1 MGTRGFWEL
10 DEVSDDQLRQDLAK
24 LLANG
29 YRTEARIVAHL
40 AELDERRL
48 HVKDASE
55 SLFSYCTQRL
65 GLSNS
70 EAFHRI
76 TAARV
81 ARQFPAIFELIER
94 RALHLTAV
102 CLLRDYLTAENHREL
117 LAEASHQTK
126 WQVQELIARRFPKA
140 DAPSTVRKLPT
151 RSLPVQRAAL
161 PAAPPAPAVTTPPA
175 PVATTASTVA
185 AQLPTSPISGKRS
198 QSQFSIE
205 PTSEARYR
213 IQLSGGSSLKE
224 KLELAR
230 ALVSHSNPGGDI
242 AVVIERALDL
252 LIEKAQKQ
260 RFGKI
265 DRPHR
270 RIHRWK
276 APRSDAQRSANW
288 DEQSGESFVQT
299 KLQAASAAVDLV
311 QTKPHE
317 TPEKGPRDSSRGVL
331 SAKRA
336 SSTTADRRR
345 EHVPHA
351 TRREIAA
358 RDGMR
363 CTFVGA
369 NGCRCETRAFLQIHH
384 EKPWARGGGPEV
396 DNLRLLCAGD
406 SRARGPSIPGW
417 LSACWRAEPPTNALA
432 GAQNTPLRKPP

>member
-117 LAEASHQTK
+117 LGEASHQTK

-140 DAPSTVRKLPT
+140 DAPSAVRRLPT
-151 RSLPVQRAAL
+151 RSLPVQRAAA
-161 PAAPPAPAVTTPPA
+161 PAAQHAPS
-175 PVATTASTVA
+175 ATTAPVPAAATASTSAVD
-185 AQLPTSPISGKRS
+185 LPASPIRGNRN
-198 QSQFSIE
+198 QSLFFIE

-213 IQLSGGSSLKE
+213 FQLSGGPSLKE

-230 ALVSHSNPGGDI
+230 ALVSHSNPGGDL

-252 LIEKAQKQ
+252 LIEKVQKQ

-265 DRPHR
+265 DRPR
-270 RIHRWK
+270 RRVRRWK
-276 APRSDAQRSANW
+276 APRTEAPRAASW

-299 KLQAASAAVDLV
+299 KLQAATAVGSV
-311 QTKPHE
+311 ETKPHE
-317 TPEKGPRDSSRGVL
+317 TPEKGPGDSSSRVL

-336 SSTTADRRR
+336 SST
-345 EHVPHA
+345 
-351 TRREIAA
+351 
-358 RDGMR
+358 
-363 CTFVGA
+363 
-369 NGCRCETRAFLQIHH
+369 
-384 EKPWARGGGPEV
+384 
-396 DNLRLLCAGD
+396 
-406 SRARGPSIPGW
+406 
-417 LSACWRAEPPTNALA
+417 
-432 GAQNTPLRKPP
+432 